1 MRARPTCMQR
11 SRNPT
16 SIAWASSRWWTAISA
31 GECSHEPPDAEPH
44 VRWCG
49 RTAGVSPPPTRLHV
63 FFLRSFAF
71 DGSHFATTFAGVTR
85 CSNRPRCVS
94 FWQRWS
100 ALLHSWLVLVELAT
114 NVTITVGECL
124 PAYSVKC
131 AFLFEISSCTLDATK
146 QLLLGCSL

>member
-49 RTAGVSPPPTRLHV
+49 RTAGVSPPPTR
-63 FFLRSFAF
+63 S
-71 DGSHFATTFAGVTR
+71 
-85 CSNRPRCVS
+85 
-94 FWQRWS
+94 
-100 ALLHSWLVLVELAT
+100 
-114 NVTITVGECL
+114 
-124 PAYSVKC
+124 C
-131 AFLFEISSCTLDATK
+131 AFQRSSQCPNRCARSATCVTASQMDQNANIVRGAFARDRDDVIAYTTKVQIDELRADWQMRNAQGLDAYR
-146 QLLLGCSL
+146 QRGMIDVH